1 MKDTEAVAL
10 LKQTYD
16 GMSKSV
22 YSMAKKP
29 ERYGVELTLRA
40 KAIIGLRSRKSDKRR
55 KPYKITFRLAEPE
68 FEQFEL
74 ARAHDTR
81 QDFCEAIVK
90 QALGI

>member
-1 MKDTEAVAL
+1 MKDAEAVEL
-10 LKQTYD
+10 LKRTYK

-22 YSMAKKP
+22 YSMSKKP

-40 KAIIGLRSRKSDKRR
+40 KAIIGLRSRNSEKRR
-55 KPYKITFRLAEPE
+55 KPYKITFRLAEAE

-74 ARAHDTR
+74 ARAQDTR
-81 QDFCEAIVK
+81 QDFCETIIK